1 MITLEDFIE
10 LYGGS
15 ACISIEGYCEET
27 RFDYYTIPSDP
38 DALSNDNPNHYQPTC
53 LQLTPW
59 WNEVKG
65 RQVKRFNILGGGI
78 YPLELYIDL
87 ED

>member
-38 DALSNDNPNHYQPTC
+38 DALSNDNPNHY
-53 LQLTPW
+53 
-59 WNEVKG
+59 
-65 RQVKRFNILGGGI
+65 
-78 YPLELYIDL
+78 
-87 ED
+87 